1 MKKTRYTGTVMW
13 AAYLEWQQ
21 SGLSKKDYCHKN
33 KLPRSAFFYWIKKL
47 GCTESLP
54 AGNFQEV
61 KIPRPELKAH
71 HPVPEVEIEYP
82 SGTKLRIYKL
92 ADTAWIKPLL

>member
-1 MKKTRYTGTVMW
+1 MR

-21 SGLSKKDYCHKN
+21 SGLSKKEYCHRN

-47 GCTESLP
+47 RCIESPP
-54 AGNFQEV
+54 ASNFREI
-61 KIPRPELKAH
+61 KIPRTELKANY
-71 HPVPEVEIEYP
+71 PIPEVEIEYP
-82 SGTKLRIYKL
+82 SGTKLRIYKM